1 MHNCLQYI
9 SRPNILGVGNFMSRH
24 ITKTPNS
31 SPRLLASAIGVAIS
45 ASSVAHMAQAAE
57 ET

>member
-1 MHNCLQYI
+1 
-9 SRPNILGVGNFMSRH
+9 MSRH

-45 ASSVAHMAQAAE
+45 ASSVAHMAHAAE
-57 ET
+57 ETEQKGGRNSISL